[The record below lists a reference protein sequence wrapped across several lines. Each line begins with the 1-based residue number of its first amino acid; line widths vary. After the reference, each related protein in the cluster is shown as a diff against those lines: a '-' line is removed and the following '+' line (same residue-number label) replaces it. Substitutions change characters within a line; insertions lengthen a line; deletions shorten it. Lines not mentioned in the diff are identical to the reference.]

1 MPVFKI
7 ICLAKSRRP
16 GGRCIAGLR
25 TDGGGWVRPIAQG
38 TTGALLRRHY
48 ILSDGSEIEVLD
60 VVKVRLSGPQP
71 ELYQPENWIISE
83 ENWELEVRPAT
94 SEYLRILWN
103 NIERGPTLFRNKA
116 DRVHIRSFQERAAE
130 SSLALII
137 PDRVEWEITKT
148 IKGKRQTRCYFKL
161 RDTNY
166 NLVVTDP
173 VWESKLSGLP
183 FGTYGSESIGCSRD
197 EKFLFTVSLGE
208 PFNDNYSYKLVAWVK
223 PFTELEALRHRGQQD
238 GGPRDINRHK
248 AKIILRKRIPRE

>member
-1 MPVFKI
+1 MPVFDI

-25 TDGGGWVRPIAQG
+25 TDGGGWVRPIAPG
-38 TTGALLRRHY
+38 RNGALLRRHY

-71 ELYQPENWIISE
+71 ELYQPENWIIGE

-94 SEYLRILWN
+94 SEYLQILWN
-103 NIERGPTLFRNKA
+103 HIQRGPTLFRNKT

-137 PDRVEWEITKT
+137 PDRVEWEITEAIT
-148 IKGKRQTRCYFKL
+148 GRRQTRCYFRL

-173 VWESKLSGLP
+173 VWEHKLNRLP
-183 FGTYGSESIGCSRD
+183 LGSYGSESIGCSRD
-197 EKFLFTVSLGE
+197 EKFLLTISLGE
-208 PFNDNYSYKLVAWVK
+208 PFNDNYSYKLVAWAK
-223 PFTELEALRHRGQQD
+223 PLSELEALQQGRQTNRRG
-238 GGPRDINRHK
+238 RS
-248 AKIILRKRIPRE
+248 